1 MKKSK
6 RCLFSITITRA
17 GGCYFWVIKH
27 SHNLFSISI
36 TPRAFDGQADWE
48 SDVAMDPAEA

>member
-6 RCLFSITITRA
+6 RCLFSITITRV